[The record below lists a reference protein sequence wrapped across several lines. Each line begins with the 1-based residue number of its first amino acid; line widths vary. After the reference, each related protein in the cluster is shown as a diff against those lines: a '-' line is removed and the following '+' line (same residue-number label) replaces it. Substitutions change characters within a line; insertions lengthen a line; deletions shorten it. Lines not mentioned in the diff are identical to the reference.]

1 VLVRP
6 ILPSDQ
12 RRSCRISGVS
22 GALCMARPT
31 ILRIA
36 KSFDKKF
43 WIAPGIFLDSII
55 YDAEL
60 TRQRLAHHRC
70 VEDTLTGQHSPR
82 AEIYGNNLLEQFL
95 PLTFM
100 QRALGKYVW
109 KGQRYEGATLG
120 SVIHFRGGTQWLTSG
135 CR

>member
-1 VLVRP
+1 VVLY
-6 ILPSDQ
+6 
-12 RRSCRISGVS
+12 
-22 GALCMARPT
+22 AMARPA

-36 KSFDKKF
+36 KSFNKKF
-43 WIAPGIFLDSII
+43 WIARGIFLDSII

-109 KGQRYEGATLG
+109 KGQRHEGATLG
-120 SVIHFRGGTQWLTSG
+120 LGDPLPRWHKVVDLGLLVTAGLLTT
-135 CR
+135 